1 MPNEITNATLDLEGI
16 VVLAASI
23 GDDQIELV
31 VESRHDAGCCPYC
44 GRAALEPK
52 ERPEVVVRDLPI
64 SGRPTMLVW
73 RKRRWR
79 CTACGRSF
87 TESHPQ
93 IPPRARLTVRFKVH
107 LASRAKAE
115 GNFAQVARSEGV
127 AYDTVARAYRVRA
140 ELIRAARPRPSPT
153 VLAIDE
159 AAFKKGQDY
168 NTVVSDLGARYV
180 LETLR
185 GRDGDWLAVF
195 LLQLDD
201 VVKDGIR
208 AVVMDLWEPYH
219 KVVGALLPD
228 AARIA
233 DKFHVIRHANRS
245 LDDVRRRNQGR
256 GRKTGAKRV
265 LFSCRFALLR
275 AVERSRPGDHERRA
289 RVFAIAPELQTAWRL
304 KEQLRAVYEERGR
317 RAGGAALRRWYRAV
331 ELAGIP
337 EFSKLARMIR
347 SSEPEILNYFT
358 YRLTNAFA
366 EGVTNRIK
374 VVKRQAYGMRNFDNF
389 KDRVLV
395 QCGVPKPRR
404 NPRLIA

>member
-1 MPNEITNATLDLEGI
+1 MRNEITNATLDLEGI

-23 GDDQIELV
+23 GDDQTELV
-31 VESRHDAGCCPYC
+31 VESRHDAGCCPSC

-52 ERPEVVVRDLPI
+52 ERPETLIRDLPI
-64 SGRPTMLVW
+64 SGRPTVLVW

-79 CTACGRSF
+79 CVSCHRSF

-93 IPPRARLTVRFKVH
+93 IPPRARMTVRFKVH
-107 LASRAKAE
+107 LASRAKSE
-115 GNFAQVARSEGV
+115 GNFAQVARTEGV
-127 AYDTVARAYRVRA
+127 SYDTVARSHRARA
-140 ELIRAARPRPSPT
+140 ELIRAVRPRPSPK

-168 NTVVSDLGARYV
+168 NTIVSDVRGRYV

-201 VVKDGIR
+201 DVKEGIR
-208 AVVMDLWEPYH
+208 AVVIDLWEPYH
-219 KVVGALLPD
+219 KVVAALLPD
-228 AARIA
+228 AARVA
-233 DKFHVIRHANRS
+233 DKFHVIRHANLA
-245 LDDVRRRNQGR
+245 LDQVRRRNQGR
-256 GRKTGAKRV
+256 GRKTGSKRV

-275 AVERSRPGDHERRA
+275 AVERSRPGDDERRA
-289 RVFAIAPELQTAWRL
+289 RVFAIAPELETAWSL
-304 KEQLRAVYEERGR
+304 KEGLRAVYEERGR
-317 RAGGAALRRWYRAV
+317 RAGGIALRRWYRDV
-331 ELAGIP
+331 EAAGIP
-337 EFSKLARMIR
+337 EFIKLARMIR
-347 SSEPEILNYFT
+347 KAEPEILNYFT

-366 EGVTNRIK
+366 EGTTNRIK

-389 KDRVLV
+389 RDRVLV

>member
-1 MPNEITNATLDLEGI
+1 LQLLSVTIRSSWWSSPAKTPAVARL
-16 VVLAASI
+16 
-23 GDDQIELV
+23 
-31 VESRHDAGCCPYC
+31 
-44 GRAALEPK
+44 GRAQAEPK
-52 ERPEVVVRDLPI
+52 QRPEVVVRDLPI
-64 SGRPTMLVW
+64 SGRPTVLVW

-79 CTACGRSF
+79 CTSCGKSF

-93 IPPRARLTVRFKVH
+93 IPPRARMTTRFKVH
-107 LASRAKAE
+107 LATRAKAE

-127 AYDTVARAYRVRA
+127 AYDTVARAHRTRA
-140 ELIRAARPRPSPT
+140 ELIRALRPRPAPT
-153 VLAIDE
+153 VPAIDE

-168 NTVVSDLGARYV
+168 NTIVSDLTTRYV

-195 LLQLDD
+195 LLGLDD
-201 VVKDGIR
+201 SVKDRIR

-256 GRKTGAKRV
+256 GRKTGATRV

-275 AVERSRPGDHERRA
+275 AVERSRPGDDERRA
-289 RVFAIAPELQTAWRL
+289 RVFSITPELQTAWEL
-304 KEQLRAVYEERGR
+304 KEQLRAVYDERGR

-331 ELAGIP
+331 EIAGIP
-337 EFSKLARMIR
+337 EFIKLARMIR
-347 SSEPEILNYFT
+347 ISEPEILNYFT

-366 EGVTNRIK
+366 EGTTNRIN
-374 VVKRQAYGMRNFDNF
+374 VVKRQAYGMSNFDNF
-389 KDRVLV
+389 RDRVLV